1 MKNVVVKKNVWF
13 SDEDDTLQFPEDWT
27 INVFG
32 TQYLPALSDTEINQR
47 LDEPID
53 SLRLSLMAI
62 GRKSAIILIDDIS
75 RPTPVTKL
83 LSNVIAR
90 LSQAGVPANGIKVL
104 IAGGTHRQA
113 NNEEILMKAGLG
125 IPKEVDV
132 LTHDCKSGCVWIGK
146 TSLGTPIFIN
156 KNVMDS
162 DIKIGIGSVYPH
174 PIAGFSGGN
183 KILALGAAG
192 LETIRVLHDLRR
204 GSNLRTGEIDHPFR
218 NEINEIGEIVG
229 MNFCINVTLNQS
241 REISG
246 IFAGHPEKAFSKAV
260 SFVKKNY
267 SVQMDPKADI
277 VVIDMYPFDMDFQFA
292 FDRGLW
298 PLEYSPKTTTKIIL
312 ANCIKGIGSHELFP
326 VSNPMLVRIKR
337 RIMHFKVGDIFNIFD
352 RIRSIRKIIW
362 RRNLNTYVV
371 TPYISNTEIKKV
383 LPKSKIVNDWESMLQ
398 VVTEKYKGK
407 SNICVAFYLT
417 APLMLHLEKDT
428 SDE

>member
-1 MKNVVVKKNVWF
+1 
-13 SDEDDTLQFPEDWT
+13 
-27 INVFG
+27 
-32 TQYLPALSDTEINQR
+32 
-47 LDEPID
+47 
-53 SLRLSLMAI
+53 
-62 GRKSAIILIDDIS
+62 
-75 RPTPVTKL
+75 
-83 LSNVIAR
+83 
-90 LSQAGVPANGIKVL
+90 
-104 IAGGTHRQA
+104 
-113 NNEEILMKAGLG
+113 
-125 IPKEVDV
+125 
-132 LTHDCKSGCVWIGK
+132 
-146 TSLGTPIFIN
+146 
-156 KNVMDS
+156 MDS